1 MIELRKNYSAFINGD
16 IKFILEDNNKIL
28 AYIRENSNQ
37 KIVVICNFYRNIEK
51 ISVDEIFSDSYEKI
65 FGNYDGVN
73 IIDNEINLRSYEAVV
88 FLI

>member
-1 MIELRKNYSAFINGD
+1 MIELRKNYGAFINGD

-28 AYIRENSNQ
+28 VYIRENSNQ
-37 KIVVICNFYRNIEK
+37 KIVVICNFYGNIEK
-51 ISVDEIFSDSYEKI
+51 ISVDQIFSDSYEKI

-73 IIDNEINLRSYEAVV
+73 IIDNEINLRPYESMV

>member
-28 AYIRENSNQ
+28 AYIREISNQ

-51 ISVDEIFSDSYEKI
+51 NFC
-65 FGNYDGVN
+65 
-73 IIDNEINLRSYEAVV
+73 
-88 FLI
+88 

>member
-16 IKFILEDNNKIL
+16 IKFILEDNNKNL

-51 ISVDEIFSDSYEKI
+51 IS
-65 FGNYDGVN
+65 GNYDGVN
-73 IIDNEINLRSYEAVV
+73 IIDNEINLRPYEAVV